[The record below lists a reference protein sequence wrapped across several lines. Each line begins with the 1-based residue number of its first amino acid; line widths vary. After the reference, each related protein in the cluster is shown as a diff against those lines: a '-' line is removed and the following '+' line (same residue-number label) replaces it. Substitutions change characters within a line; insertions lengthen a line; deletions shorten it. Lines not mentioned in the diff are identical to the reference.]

1 MNPLIVLLY
10 LLAAAESP
18 QNEPA
23 KTQKEQTQASGGEQL
38 SSKEVS
44 EIPLNKRD
52 FSQLLLLAA
61 GTMTDANG
69 AANFTQQFAVNGQR
83 GINTV
88 FAMDGVDTTDPE
100 MGGATFSNFNVDA
113 IEEIRAES
121 GVMPASIGHGGAS
134 FTDVRTKHGTQR
146 FHGSAFEFLRNAALD
161 ARNFFDRQSLA
172 NPGRIP
178 PFQRNEFGFTLSG
191 PLAKDTFFFGQY
203 QGFRQVL
210 STTQVLPVPTAA
222 ERRGENTTAFPGDT
236 LFVPVSPK
244 IAPVLARYPLPND
257 PQGPFGART
266 YATSSKVTTVT
277 DQFSIR
283 IDRRLSSKGHIF
295 GRFSYNNVEGPLTNP
310 SQTSIDPSFAIRFLD
325 HQRNAGIVYTRTVS
339 PKFVWDVSL
348 GYIRSTPLF
357 PTINKSQ
364 PAIRFSDGLYEAF
377 NAPGGSLMGAYTG
390 LYQLRVNFAYT
401 SGKHAWRW
409 GYEMRKNRDSAVF
422 GQDINGGY
430 TFGGGTVYSPVNITS
445 ASGAHNISAGD
456 PLPDSLSAFLTATP
470 FLYTI
475 SDANPLFPRGDR
487 IGLIG
492 IRRNAYNFYVQD
504 SWKIGSRLELN
515 YGLRY
520 ELNMP
525 FTEPNHFTSGIVP
538 TGSGSGWKLVANIQ
552 PTFETD
558 RSGWGPRLAM
568 NLRLTTNTVFRAGAS
583 LMTILPNIWQENF
596 ITGATPYVVHPL
608 LAAAQGL
615 PINFSNTPAQLN
627 VPLPYTPDGKSIF
640 ASGNSKDVA
649 PNTEI
654 DVVRFEKDLAA
665 LSPGRGVS
673 PISGSGISRDF
684 PNGYI
689 GTYTAG
695 LEHRIGDIKMNASYV
710 ATTGNRLASIFYPNG
725 YAGADPAFAP
735 LTQFDPTGR
744 IRTGFGPTYL
754 ISNGSHSTYH
764 ALQASVQKTSMKAG
778 LGFQASYTYGKSI
791 DDTSAILGGFISGAS
806 GALLQTSPQ
815 NPLNARAEKGPSTF
829 DVTHVF
835 ALSLIQ
841 ALPVD
846 RVPGLRRLGRA
857 FTSGWQVLNVTTL
870 TTGSPFTIYSGIQQT
885 GVGSNSA
892 DRPDQ
897 IGIPQLSTSRTV
909 REDYFGLGAS
919 NRSFFS
925 LPLNVP
931 GGTGPNHGRFGTL
944 GRNTFRGPA
953 FHNFDVAL
961 IKDTELFQR
970 GGGEAVTLQARGEF
984 FNVFNLV
991 NFGLPGNIVLGP
1003 GFGLINRTAGTSR
1016 QIQVSMKVIF

>member
-1 MNPLIVLLY
+1 MHLLAILIY
-10 LLAAAESP
+10 LLASGP
-18 QNEPA
+18 
-23 KTQKEQTQASGGEQL
+23 QKEQNQASGGEQL

-88 FAMDGVDTTDPE
+88 FAMDGIDTTDPE

-113 IEEIRAES
+113 IEEIRTES

-134 FTDVRTKHGTQR
+134 FTDVRTKRGTR
-146 FHGSAFEFLRNAALD
+146 RLHGSAFEFLRNAALD
-161 ARNFFDRQSLA
+161 ARNFFDRPSVA

-178 PFQRNEFGFTLSG
+178 PFQRNEFGFTLGG

-210 STTQVLPVPTAA
+210 STTEVLPVPSLA
-222 ERRGENTTAFPGDT
+222 ERRGEDTTAFAGDT
-236 LFVPVSPK
+236 LYVPINPK
-244 IAPVLARYPLPND
+244 IAQVLARYPLPND

-266 YATSSKVTTVT
+266 YATSAKVTTFT

-283 IDRRLSSKGHIF
+283 IDRRLSNKGQLF
-295 GRFSYNNVEGPLTNP
+295 GRFSYNDVAGPLTNP
-310 SQTSIDPSFAIRFLD
+310 SQTAIDPSFAIRFLD

-339 PKFVWDVSL
+339 PRFVWDVSL
-348 GYIRSTPLF
+348 GYERSTPLF
-357 PTINKSQ
+357 PTINQTQ
-364 PAIRFSDGLYEAF
+364 PAIRLADGLYEAF
-377 NAPGGSLMGAYTG
+377 NSAGGSLMGAYTG
-390 LYQLRVNFAYT
+390 LYQLRINFAY
-401 SGKHAWRW
+401 SRGKHSWRW
-409 GYEMRKNRDSAVF
+409 GYEMRENRDSAVF

-430 TFGGGTVYSPVNITS
+430 TFGGGTVYSPVAITS
-445 ASGAHNISAGD
+445 ASGAHNTAVGD
-456 PLPDSLSAFLTATP
+456 PLPDSLTAFLTATP
-470 FLYTI
+470 FSYNI
-475 SDANPLFPRGDR
+475 SETNSLFPRGDR

-492 IRRNAYNFYVQD
+492 VRRDAYNFYAQD
-504 SWKIGSRLELN
+504 SWKIGSRLVLD

-520 ELNMP
+520 ELNKP
-525 FTEPNHFTSGIVP
+525 FTERNHLTSGLVP
-538 TGSGSGWKLVANIQ
+538 SGSGWKYVVNVQ

-558 RSGWGPRLAM
+558 YNGWGPRLAASV
-568 NLRLTTNTVFRAGAS
+568 RLADNTTFHAGGAIT
-583 LMTILPNIWQENF
+583 TILPNIWQENF
-596 ITGATPYVVHPL
+596 ITGASPYVVHPL
-608 LAAAQGL
+608 LVAAPGH
-615 PINFSNTPAQLN
+615 PVDFSNSRGSLN
-627 VPLPYTPDGKSIF
+627 VPLPYTPDGKPIF
-640 ASGNSKDVA
+640 ASGDSKAVP
-649 PNTEI
+649 PNTEM
-654 DVVRFEKDLAA
+654 DVLRFEKDIES
-665 LSPGRGVS
+665 LSPGHGLS
-673 PISGSGISRDF
+673 PISGSGMARDF
-684 PNGYI
+684 ANGYI

-695 LEHRIGDIKMNASYV
+695 LEQRVGDFRIGASYV
-710 ATTGNRLASIFYPNG
+710 ATVGMRLVSIFYPNG

-735 LTQFDPTGR
+735 LTQFDSTGTV
-744 IRTGFGPTYL
+744 RTGFGPSYL

-764 ALQASVQKTSMKAG
+764 SLQTSVQKTSMKAG
-778 LGFQASYTYGKSI
+778 LGFQASYTYSKSL

-806 GALLQTSPQ
+806 GALLQTAPQ
-815 NPLNARAEKGPSTF
+815 DPLNSRAEKGPSTF

-841 ALPVD
+841 SLPVN
-846 RVPGLRRLGRA
+846 RVPVLSRLGRA

-870 TTGSPFTIYSGIQQT
+870 TTGSPFTVYSGIQQT
-885 GVGSNSA
+885 GAGSNSA

-897 IGIPQLSTSRTV
+897 TGIPELSTSRPV
-909 REDYFGLGAS
+909 REDYFGRGQD
-919 NRSFFS
+919 NRSFFN
-925 LPLNVP
+925 LPLNVS

-953 FHNFDVAL
+953 FRNYDFAL
-961 IKDTELFQR
+961 IKDTEMFR
-970 GGGEAVTLQARGEF
+970 RAGGEVITLQMRGEF
-984 FNVFNLV
+984 FNIFNMV

-1003 GFGLINRTAGTSR
+1003 GFGVINRTAGTSR

>member
-1 MNPLIVLLY
+1 MYPLVILLC
-10 LLAAAESP
+10 LLADGSL
-18 QNEPA
+18 QNEAPEPP
-23 KTQKEQTQASGGEQL
+23 KEQTQASGGEQL

-61 GTMTDANG
+61 GTMTDTNG

-88 FAMDGVDTTDPE
+88 FAMDGIDTTDPE

-113 IEEIRAES
+113 IEEIRADS

-134 FTDVRTKHGTQR
+134 FTDVRTKRGTAR

-161 ARNFFDRQSLA
+161 ASNFFDRRSVA

-178 PFQRNEFGFTLSG
+178 PFQRNEFGFTLGG

-203 QGFRQVL
+203 QGFRQAL
-210 STTQVLPVPTAA
+210 GTTQVLPVPTVE
-222 ERRGENTTAFPGDT
+222 ERRGQNTTAFPGDT

-266 YATSSKVTTVT
+266 FATSSKVTTFT
-277 DQFSIR
+277 DQFSVR
-283 IDRRLSSKGHIF
+283 VDRRLSSKGRIF

-310 SQTSIDPSFAIRFLD
+310 SQTAIDPSFAIQFLD

-339 PKFVWDVSL
+339 TAFVWDVSL
-348 GYIRSTPLF
+348 GYLRSTPLF
-357 PTINKSQ
+357 PTVNQTQ

-401 SGKHAWRW
+401 RGKHAWRW

-422 GQDINGGY
+422 GQSINGSY
-430 TFGGGTVYSPVNITS
+430 TFGGGAVYSPVNVTS
-445 ASGAHNISAGD
+445 ASGRHNIGVGD
-456 PLPDSLSAFLTATP
+456 PLPDSLTGFLTATP
-470 FLYTI
+470 FLYAI
-475 SDANPLFPRGDR
+475 SDANPLFPRGDH

-492 IRRNAYNFYVQD
+492 VRRDAYNFYAQD
-504 SWKIGSRLELN
+504 SWRMGSRLELN

-520 ELNMP
+520 ELNIP
-525 FTEPNHFTSGIVP
+525 FTERNLLTSGIIP
-538 TGSGSGWKLVANIQ
+538 TDSGAGWKLVANVQ
-552 PTFETD
+552 PSFKTD
-558 RSGWGPRLAM
+558 YGGWGPRLTL
-568 NLRLTTNTVFRAGAS
+568 NVRLARNTILRAGGAIT
-583 LMTILPNIWQENF
+583 TILPNIWQENF
-596 ITGATPYVVHPL
+596 IMGTSPFVVHPL
-608 LAAAQGL
+608 LVAAPGY
-615 PINFSNTPAQLN
+615 PIEFSNSRGSLN
-627 VPLPYTPDGKSIF
+627 VPLPYTPDGKSIY

-665 LSPGRGVS
+665 LSPGHGLS
-673 PISGSGISRDF
+673 PISGAGMARDF
-684 PNGYI
+684 ANGYI

-695 LEHRIGDIKMNASYV
+695 LEHRIRDIKMNASYV
-710 ATTGNRLASIFYPNG
+710 ATTGMRLASIFYPNG
-725 YAGADPAFAP
+725 YAGAEPAFAP
-735 LTQFDPTGR
+735 LTQFDPTGSV
-744 IRTGFGPTYL
+744 RTGFGPTYL

-764 ALQASVQKTSMKAG
+764 AIQAGVQKSSMESG
-778 LGFQASYTYGKSI
+778 LGFQASYTFSKSL

-815 NPLNARAEKGPSTF
+815 NPMNTRAEKAPSTF

-846 RVPGLRRLGRA
+846 RLPGLNRLGHS
-857 FTSGWQVLNVTTL
+857 FTSGWQLLNVTTL
-870 TTGSPFTIYSGIQQT
+870 TTGSPFTVYSGIQQT
-885 GVGSNSA
+885 GVGTNNA

-897 IGIPQLSTSRTV
+897 VGTPVLSTSRSV
-909 REDYFGLGAS
+909 REDYFGRGEA
-919 NRSFFS
+919 NRSFFM

-953 FHNFDVAL
+953 FHNFDIAV

-970 GGGEAVTLQARGEF
+970 SSGQAVVLQARGEF
-984 FNVFNLV
+984 FNIFNAV

-1003 GFGLINRTAGTSR
+1003 GFGLISRTAGTSR
-1016 QIQVSMKVIF
+1016 QIQISLKVVF